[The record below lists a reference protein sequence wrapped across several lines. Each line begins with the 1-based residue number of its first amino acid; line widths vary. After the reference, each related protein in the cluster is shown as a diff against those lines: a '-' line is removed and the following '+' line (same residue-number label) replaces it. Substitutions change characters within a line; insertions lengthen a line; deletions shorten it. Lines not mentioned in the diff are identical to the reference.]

1 METFQETVEV
11 VDNGLRWIVD
21 SYFPL
26 PPNGAIPD
34 DDTTPPTTYYSRSA
48 ATWNDVYESTTIIVY
63 CNYDFML
70 IYKIILFETSQ

>member
-21 SYFPL
+21 SYL
-26 PPNGAIPD
+26 PPPPDGAIPD
-34 DDTTPPTTYYSRSA
+34 NDTMPPTEYYSRSA
-48 ATWNDVYESTTIIVY
+48 PNWNDVYESTTIIVY
-63 CNYDFML
+63 CNYHFML